1 VDAADVDQEPTV
13 TLAGWLD
20 AARQAGEP
28 MPHAMAL
35 ATASAGAVPSARMVI
50 LRGLD
55 QRGLVF
61 YSDRESHKGRD
72 LDANPRASLVF
83 HWHLPTH
90 RQVVVSGEVE
100 PTSDEELGAYWRSS
114 PPGARLALAASLQS
128 QVIASRTVLEA
139 RVTELSGEHPDET
152 EVSRP
157 ERWRGYRVRPAV
169 VERWEERED
178 RLHDRLRYRR
188 DTGGWRLERLAP

>member
-1 VDAADVDQEPTV
+1 VDAPDVDQDPTV
-13 TLAGWLD
+13 TLAKWLD

-35 ATASAGAVPSARMVI
+35 ATASPGGVPSARMVI

-72 LDANPRASLVF
+72 LDANPRASVVF

-90 RQVVVSGEVE
+90 RQVRVSGEVE
-100 PTSDEELGAYWRSS
+100 PASEEELSAHWRSS
-114 PPGARLALAASLQS
+114 PPGVRLALVASRQS
-128 QVIASRTVLEA
+128 QVISSRAVLEA
-139 RVTELSGEHPDET
+139 RVTELAHEHPDET
-152 EVSRP
+152 ELARP
-157 ERWRGYRVRPAV
+157 ERWRGYRVRPSV
-169 VERWEERED
+169 VELWEERED
-178 RLHDRLRYRR
+178 RLHDRLRYCR